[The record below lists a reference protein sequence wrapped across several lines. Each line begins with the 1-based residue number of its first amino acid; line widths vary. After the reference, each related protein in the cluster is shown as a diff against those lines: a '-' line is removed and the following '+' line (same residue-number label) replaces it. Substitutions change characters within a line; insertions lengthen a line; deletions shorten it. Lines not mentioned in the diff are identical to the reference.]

1 MWYTIGTKLI
11 SRITV
16 WVFLLFGP
24 NEWLVRK
31 LICLSA
37 VNLRVARAVGAADV
51 SALSTR
57 LVTRNK
63 EGRAFMASSSHTLTR
78 LLVDQVLSAGLA
90 RSGEDNLL
98 LIKSIRVVGDNRS
111 VLLVGLDDGGT
122 SLTAGND
129 LGLASLRRITGTL
142 GATGMLAA
150 GALLGGRE
158 RGVALVAGSSN
169 AHTDRLVD
177 AENSVVG
184 RSSLK
189 FGNIDIKSVTL
200 TELFSTLL
208 DQLTPRHLGNALQTF
223 IFSLGIRLLALSGRS
238 LAATLLAT
246 CNIKHEIRIV
256 QVQEV

>member
-1 MWYTIGTKLI
+1 VWHTVGTELI

-16 WVFLLFGP
+16 WIFLLFG
-24 NEWLVRK
+24 
-31 LICLSA
+31 
-37 VNLRVARAVGAADV
+37 RVARAVGAADV

-63 EGRAFMASSSHTLTR
+63 EGRTFMAGSSHTLTR

-90 RSGEDNLL
+90 RSGKDNLL
-98 LIKSIRVVGDNRS
+98 LIKGIRVVGDDRS

-142 GATGMLAA
+142 GATGMLAV

-177 AENSVVG
+177 AENGVVG

-200 TELFSTLL
+200 TKLFSTLL
-208 DQLTPRHLGNALQTF
+208 NQLAPRHLGNTLQAF
-223 IFSLGIRLLALSGRS
+223 IFSLGIRLLALSNRS
-238 LAATLLAT
+238 LAASLLAT
-246 CNIKHEIRIV
+246 WYIKHKIRVV
-256 QVQEV
+256 QVQEAGISLDNL